1 MTDARPKRTSPTFKH
16 WATVGKVN
24 SRGRS
29 GLAAAVIAVAALDLA
44 LAIGVASSANADCV
58 SSNGTTL
65 CSQGSSRGSDTGE
78 GPGTMSGG
86 PYVPYPCAYDWN
98 CNGGGLSI
106 MLSPGS
112 PGISIGRPR

>member
-1 MTDARPKRTSPTFKH
+1 M
-16 WATVGKVN
+16 N
-24 SRGRS
+24 SRGRH
-29 GLAAAVIAVAALDLA
+29 GLAAAVIVVAAMDGVLA
-44 LAIGVASSANADCV
+44 MGLATPASADCV

-106 MLSPGS
+106 VLSPGS

>member
-1 MTDARPKRTSPTFKH
+1 VKARRWSPLLVAVF
-16 WATVGKVN
+16 A
-24 SRGRS
+24 
-29 GLAAAVIAVAALDLA
+29 AAAVDTAVALSS
-44 LAIGVASSANADCV
+44 ASSSHADCV

-65 CSQGSSRGSDTGE
+65 CSQGSARGQDTGE

-98 CNGGGLSI
+98 CGGGGLSI
-106 MLSPGS
+106 VLSPGS

>member
-1 MTDARPKRTSPTFKH
+1 MS
-16 WATVGKVN
+16 V
-24 SRGRS
+24 RGR
-29 GLAAAVIAVAALDLA
+29 LALSAVLIAVAAVDA
-44 LAIGVASSANADCV
+44 AVAIGVAAPSGADCV

-65 CSQGSSRGSDTGE
+65 CSQGSSRGADTGE

-98 CNGGGLSI
+98 CGGGGLSI
-106 MLSPGS
+106 VLSPGS